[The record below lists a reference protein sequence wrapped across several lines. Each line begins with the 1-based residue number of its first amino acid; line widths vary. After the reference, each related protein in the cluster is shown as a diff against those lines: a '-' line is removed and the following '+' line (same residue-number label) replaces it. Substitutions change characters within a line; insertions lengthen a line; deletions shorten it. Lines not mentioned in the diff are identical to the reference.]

1 MDHLDNDLFE
11 NQDTWT
17 SLTIHIYLNR
27 PPYDS
32 ILDLGIIERNRRL
45 LYRFLPLPIYDLF
58 EFFTIQ
64 FHFEACQPYHVE
76 IVEITEY
83 PVVI

>member
-1 MDHLDNDLFE
+1 MYAFTLNHSDFE
-11 NQDTWT
+11 
-17 SLTIHIYLNR
+17 LVL
-27 PPYDS
+27 S

-64 FHFEACQPYHVE
+64 VHFEACQPYHVRE
-76 IVEITEY
+76 LKSLSTQ
-83 PVVI
+83 

>member
-1 MDHLDNDLFE
+1 MYAFTLNHSDFE
-11 NQDTWT
+11 
-17 SLTIHIYLNR
+17 LVL
-27 PPYDS
+27 S

-64 FHFEACQPYHVE
+64 VHFEACQPYHVR
-76 IVEITEY
+76 VEITEY
-83 PVVI
+83 PVVIQFLFFCFFSLISRLI